1 MNAPLPLSLKENPQ
15 LTRWIRFLDDGTV
28 RIATGRVEI
37 GQGIVTA
44 LAQIAAD
51 ELDVPLGRVKMLS
64 GDSDEGPNELYTS
77 SSLSIEVGGAS
88 IRLACAEIRA
98 RMLDFLALRLNCAR
112 DELDVLDGVFTHN
125 GAATGY
131 DYWKVAP
138 SIDWE
143 APASGVAAPKPVS
156 AHRLIGQSVPRFDL
170 PAKITGTPIF
180 VHDMRLPG
188 MLHARVLRQPNRGA
202 SLVSLDEAAIRR
214 TAGGDIRIVRIHNFV
229 AFVGEDEAA
238 VQRAVVAAPDHAKWD
253 GVHDLDP
260 AQSEATWLRDQETD
274 DRRYGAPETNAEG
287 RKVAA
292 TFSRGY
298 LSHASLAPSCA
309 VAEFKDG
316 HLSIWSH
323 GQGMHP
329 LRTNVALALGID
341 PETVSA
347 HHMHGAGCY
356 GHNGADDCAMDAAV
370 IAREIPN
377 RPIRMLWTRQDEFGF
392 EPLSSA
398 MMVTLHAH
406 LDDKGHPHDLTTE
419 IWSGT
424 HVQRPGVG
432 GATLLTAEALPK
444 PLPPRAPFD
453 APEERGGGGTR
464 NAVPIYSIAAHRI
477 LHHLVVN
484 MPVRTS
490 ALRGLGAPLNVF
502 ALEAFIDDLAG
513 MAGEDPVAYRLA
525 MLQSDPRAHRLLTRC
540 AEMCG
545 WSGRGAAGTG
555 KGLGI
560 AIGRYKNIS
569 AYAAVAAEVEVDEH
583 VRVKR
588 VWCTADAGL
597 VINPDGIRNQ
607 LEGGIIQATSFALK
621 EQVSLGGDGI
631 RSRDWDG
638 YPILRFSEVPEIA
651 CELMDA
657 REHKA
662 LGAGECTIGPTAGAI
677 GNAVAHAL
685 GKRVHDMPMTRERII
700 AALG

>member
-1 MNAPLPLSLKENPQ
+1 MTAPLPLSLRENPQ

-28 RIATGRVEI
+28 RIATGRVEL

-64 GDSDEGPNELYTS
+64 GDTDEGPNELYTA

-98 RMLDFLALRLNCAR
+98 RMLDFLALRLNCAPS
-112 DELDVLDGVFTHN
+112 ELDVTEGAFTHN
-125 GAATGY
+125 GAATGF

-138 SIDWE
+138 SIDWS
-143 APASGVAAPKPVS
+143 APVSGTAAPKAIS
-156 AHRLIGQSVPRFDL
+156 AHRLIGQNVPRFDL

-202 SLVSLDEAAIRR
+202 SLASLDEAAIRR
-214 TAGGDIRIVRIHNFV
+214 AAGADIRFVRVHNFV

-238 VQRAVVAAPDHAKWD
+238 VQRAAVAAPDHAKWD
-253 GVHDLDP
+253 GVRDLDP
-260 AQSEATWLRDQETD
+260 AQGDARWLRDQKSD
-274 DRRYGAPETNAEG
+274 DRRYGAPETSGGG
-287 RKVAA
+287 RKVEA
-292 TFSRGY
+292 TFSRSY

-309 VAEFKDG
+309 VAELKDG
-316 HLSIWSH
+316 HLTIWSH

-329 LRTNVALALGID
+329 LRTNVAVALGLK
-341 PETVSA
+341 PESVSA
-347 HHMHGAGCY
+347 HHVQGAGCY
-356 GHNGADDCAMDAAV
+356 GHNGADDCAMDAAI
-370 IAREIPN
+370 IATEIPN
-377 RPIRMLWTRQDEFGF
+377 RPIRVMWTRQDEFGF

-398 MMVTLHAH
+398 AVVTLHAH
-406 LDDKGHPHDLTTE
+406 VDDKGFPHDFTTE

-424 HVQRPGVG
+424 HAQRPGVG
-432 GATLLTAEALPK
+432 GATLLPADALPK
-444 PLPPRAPFD
+444 PPPPRAPFD
-453 APEERGGGGTR
+453 VPEDRGGGSTR
-464 NAVPIYSIAAHRI
+464 NGVPLYDIAARRI
-477 LHHLVVN
+477 LHHLTID

-490 ALRGLGAPLNVF
+490 SLRGLGAILNIF
-502 ALEAFIDDLAG
+502 AIEAFMDDLAA
-513 MAGEDPVAYRLA
+513 MAGEDSVVYRLA
-525 MLQSDPRAHRLLTRC
+525 LLKSDLRAHRLLARC

-545 WSGRGAAGTG
+545 WNSRGAAGSG

-569 AYAAVAAEVEVDEH
+569 AYAAVAAEVEVEEH
-583 VRVKR
+583 VRVTR
-588 VWCTADAGL
+588 VWCAADAGL
-597 VINPDGIRNQ
+597 VINPNGITNQ
-607 LEGGIIQATSFALK
+607 LEGGIVQATSFAIK
-621 EQVSLGGDGI
+621 EQVRLGGDGV
-631 RSRDWDG
+631 RSRDWDS
-638 YPILRFSEVPEIA
+638 YPVLRFSEVPEMV

-657 REHKA
+657 REHPP
-662 LGAGECTIGPTAGAI
+662 LGVGECTIGPTVGAI

-685 GKRVHDMPMTRERII
+685 GTRIRDLPMTRERII